1 MYSFY
6 KYLYLSVRKY
16 MFHVENR
23 CRTKIILNSVQ
34 KARNIYVEDN
44 AKKFFF
50 YCVNQ
55 VSIVSMYPT
64 MDGSGSIPIVLTT
77 SVTLSISGSMDKAFK
92 K

>member
-1 MYSFY
+1 MLRMAG
-6 KYLYLSVRKY
+6 LYFMSLK
-16 MFHVENR
+16 
-23 CRTKIILNSVQ
+23 CD
-34 KARNIYVEDN
+34 KAFANANVKLLDN

-50 YCVNQ
+50 YCANQ

-77 SVTLSISGSMDKAFK
+77 SVTLSISGSMDNAFK